1 MELLTT
7 EASLKTSGGTP
18 KGRNLAILKV
28 LSFLFLIVA
37 FDGII
42 GYSLRTYYFK
52 QSSGVLSRTTYAISS
67 VKTPGLILGSSRAS
81 HHFISDVLSDSL
93 KMPFYN
99 AGKDG
104 QSIFY
109 HYAVLKGVLKRYA
122 PKIVVLD
129 LLNDELDFKQ
139 ESYDRLSELLPYYKT
154 YADLAPIVK
163 LRGPFEQYKLRSQIY
178 PFNSLLLSIAIG
190 NTSFNKKRFVEINGY
205 LPLIGTYKNPITQ
218 EKKAQYEEID
228 SNKVNIYK
236 AVINDCKAQ
245 QVKLIFT
252 ISPYLQN
259 KKVTRSTILAKQI
272 ALANNV
278 PFFDH
283 SHDAVFVLKPRYFW
297 DMVHLNSE
305 GALIFTHQVITEIKN
320 VPGKQVFNVNSKS
333 PSKI

>member
-1 MELLTT
+1 MELVTA
-7 EASLKTSGGTP
+7 EASLKTSVVTNKTP
-18 KGRNLAILKV
+18 SLAILKI

-42 GYSLRTYYFK
+42 GYGLRTYYFK
-52 QSSGVLSRTTYAISS
+52 QSSGVLSRTTYAMSR

-109 HYAVLKGVLKRYA
+109 YYSVLKGVLKRYD

-129 LLNDELDFKQ
+129 LLNDELDIKQ
-139 ESYDRLSELLPYYKT
+139 ESYDRLSELLPYYQT
-154 YADLAPIVK
+154 DPELAPIIK
-163 LRGPFEQYKLRSQIY
+163 LRGPFEQYKLLSQIY

-205 LPLIGTYKNPITQ
+205 LPLIGAYKNPIIP
-218 EKKAQYEEID
+218 EKIAPYEDID
-228 SNKVNIYK
+228 SNKVKIYK
-236 AVINDCKAQ
+236 AVINDCKAHH
-245 QVKLIFT
+245 VKLIFT

-259 KKVTRSTILAKQI
+259 KKVMRSAVLARQI

-283 SHDAVFVLKPRYFW
+283 SHDTIYVLKPQYFW
-297 DMVHLNSE
+297 DISHLNNK
-305 GALIFTHQVITEIKN
+305 GALMFTNQVIAEIKN
-320 VPGKQVFNVNSKS
+320 GPDKHFFYKQ
-333 PSKI
+333 